1 MISIGDVE
9 LDNCPKK
16 QMLTDPFTKRLQ
28 GQNFREFHAEIMN
41 VSEGVTEDYLDWDA
55 LAAKMNMTAASASL

>member
-41 VSEGVTEDYLDWDA
+41 VPEGIPEDYLDWYA
-55 LAAKMNMTAASASL
+55 LAANMNMTAASTSL